1 MDRAE
6 RQRRWIHGTVAIL
19 ALLCGLLLAPA
30 APAAVGDLSFRDC
43 VTSEASTTG
52 CTNVSAT
59 TSSLGGLSE
68 AVEFGAAGADVYGIA
83 ENGDSVVHLRR
94 SADTGALTFK
104 DCVTGSSTP
113 ATGCTDVSATT
124 TALDG
129 VNSLVVTGDGRDA
142 YAAGLVALVHFTRDS
157 TTGTLTFAD
166 CIASVAVLG
175 CTTVGASTGAL
186 QNLESLGVGVG
197 GTSVYAGSGTGP
209 SMVHLTRD
217 GAGKLTFQDC
227 LSGSTV
233 SGCTNISATTQA
245 LASPPQGRFAV
256 SLDGKNIYAANDA
269 GTLVEFSLTGTGAV
283 SLAGCLTT
291 SAATGCTAVGPSGA
305 FGNEATAISPDGR
318 HVYSTG
324 SASISRFT
332 RDTTSGALTFV
343 DCLTAG
349 SSGTPGCTSIDA
361 VNDEFSA
368 PQQLAVSLDGLGVY
382 LVGSQQ
388 LVDLRRN
395 PETGQL
401 SFARCFSGGA
411 PPVMG
416 CTDISPT
423 TNALQDLQ
431 VVAVSPSGTK
441 VYVAS
446 GNQGAM
452 VAFERQQPP
461 SCDNEAA
468 TVIAP
473 DSVTIPLT
481 CSDPNGDAV
490 TRSIVTLPSH
500 GTLGPLTAA
509 GVAYHPDPGFNGFDS
524 FTFQATA
531 AGDTSNVGTETIAVA
546 RDSIAPRLTNL
557 SVTPNTFRA
566 ARVTLHPKGTTFR
579 YDLSEFSAVTLSIQ
593 RPALGRRVG
602 TTCRPPTKANRRKP
616 RCTRW
621 LTLGRFGALAGK
633 GINLRPF
640 NGRLAHKK
648 LKPGSYRVRAVARDA
663 AGNASG
669 AKTAG
674 FHIVSR

>member
-1 MDRAE
+1 MARAE
-6 RQRRWIHGTVAIL
+6 RQRRWIHGRAAIL
-19 ALLCGLLLAPA
+19 ALLCGLLIAPA
-30 APAAVGDLSFRDC
+30 ARAAPGDLSFRDC
-43 VTSEASTTG
+43 VTSNATTTG
-52 CTNVSAT
+52 CTDVSAT
-59 TSSLGGLSE
+59 TSSLGGLNE
-68 AVEFGAAGADVYGIA
+68 AVEFGAGGTDVYGIA
-83 ENGDSVVHLRR
+83 ESGDSVVHLRR
-94 SADTGALTFK
+94 SADTGSLTFK

-142 YAAGLVALVHFTRDS
+142 YAAGLVALVHFSRDS

-175 CTTVGASTGAL
+175 CTTVGGSTGAL

-209 SMVHLTRD
+209 SMVHLSRD

-269 GTLVEFSLTGTGAV
+269 YTIVKFDLAGSGAV
-283 SLAGCLTT
+283 SVGGCLTSST
-291 SAATGCTAVGPSGA
+291 TTGCTAVGPTGA
-305 FGNEATAISPDGR
+305 FGSEAVALSEDGR
-318 HVYSTG
+318 HLYSTG
-324 SASISRFT
+324 SASVSRFT
-332 RDTTSGALTFV
+332 RDTTTGALTFI

-361 VNDEFSA
+361 VNDEFSG
-368 PQQLAVSLDGLGVY
+368 PQQLAVSPDGLGVY
-382 LVGSQQ
+382 LVGAQQ

-411 PPVMG
+411 TPVMG
-416 CTDISPT
+416 CTDITPM

-446 GNQGAM
+446 GNQAAM

-481 CSDPNGDAV
+481 CSDPNGDAL
-490 TRSIVTLPSH
+490 TRSVVTQPAH

-509 GVAYHPDPGFNGFDS
+509 GVVYHPDPGFNGFDS

-579 YDLSEFSAVTLSIQ
+579 FRLSEFSAVTLSIQ
-593 RPALGRRVG
+593 RPAAGRRVG
-602 TTCRPPTKANRRKP
+602 KACQPPTKANRRKP
-616 RCTRW
+616 HCKRW
-621 LTLGRFGALAGK
+621 LTVGNLSQLGGS
-633 GINLRPF
+633 GINTRPF

-648 LKPGSYRVRAVARDA
+648 LKPGTYRLRAVARDA

-669 AKTAG
+669 AKTAR